1 MKYLLLVYGAES
13 AWTPEE
19 RMSCMQ
25 SSIELCHELNAKK
38 QYLGASPLHSVTTA
52 TSIRNEG
59 GKKLVTDGPFAE
71 THEQLGG
78 YFLIDVPDLDAA
90 IAVAKRIPGGSKGTV
105 EIRPIVELAT
115 LPVPSG
121 RSPSGEG

>member
-13 AWTPEE
+13 AWTQEE
-19 RMSCMQ
+19 RMRCMQ
-25 SSIELCHELNAKK
+25 SSVELCHELNAKG

-52 TSIRNEG
+52 TSVRNEG
-59 GKKLVTDGPFAE
+59 GRKLVTDGPFAE

-105 EIRPIVELAT
+105 EIRPIVELDT
-115 LPVPSG
+115 LPRPTPAAASA
-121 RSPSGEG
+121 